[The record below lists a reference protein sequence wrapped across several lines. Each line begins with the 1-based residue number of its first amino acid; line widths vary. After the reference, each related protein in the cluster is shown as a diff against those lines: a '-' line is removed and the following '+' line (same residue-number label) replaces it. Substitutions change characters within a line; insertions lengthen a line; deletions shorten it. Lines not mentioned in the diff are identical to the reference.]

1 MKRNYSQNLSVS
13 PGNVFNALEL
23 MVESHIDL
31 TGLCS
36 VAIFVDAVVKRPEN
50 HIYCPVVM
58 EAYHAQEQDK
68 VDT

>member
-1 MKRNYSQNLSVS
+1 VS
-13 PGNVFNALEL
+13 PGNVFDALEL

-50 HIYCPVVM
+50 PHILPSGDGSLSC
-58 EAYHAQEQDK
+58 ATTKQG
-68 VDT
+68 